1 MEKPTRY
8 YSSKQEEEVAK
19 FLGGYKQPN
28 SGAGNFRK
36 GDVVV
41 DSAGML
47 VECKTTTSDK
57 DSFSIKKEWIE
68 KNKNESYSI
77 RKPNSAIAFRFSPD
91 GEDYFVINKKLMK
104 YLVEK
109 LSEENC

>member
-1 MEKPTRY
+1 MDKPTRY
-8 YSSKQEEEVAK
+8 YSNKQEEEVAK
-19 FLGGYKQPN
+19 FLGGRKQPN

-36 GDVVV
+36 GDVIL
-41 DSAGML
+41 DSFL
-47 VECKTTTSDK
+47 IECKTTTSDK

-68 KNKNESYSI
+68 KNKNESYSV

-104 YLVEK
+104 FLIEQ
-109 LSEENC
+109 LSEDEG